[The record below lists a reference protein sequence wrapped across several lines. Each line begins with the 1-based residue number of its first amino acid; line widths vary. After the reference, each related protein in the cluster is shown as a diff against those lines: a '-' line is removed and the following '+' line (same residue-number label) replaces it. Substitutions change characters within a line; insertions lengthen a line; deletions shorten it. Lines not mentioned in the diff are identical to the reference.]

1 MIVGPVSFLLYLWLA
16 REQQRRAGAVQVSY
30 REMAESVG
38 VSKIRTG
45 SCELARATQTGWS
58 HEEKFDGDFLL
69 HGTPSL
75 DCGRKTRAVGF
86 KHTLN
91 PVPSPLLRAKIPLRK
106 GRIRSAERT
115 EVHLV
120 MTTSCH
126 ELTFCPLNADLG
138 RRKGSSPC
146 PSEPYRPSPASI
158 T

>member
-86 KHTLN
+86 RHTLN
-91 PVPSPLLRAKIPLRK
+91 PVPSLLLVLRSLCAKGASGPRK
-106 GRIRSAERT
+106 GQKST
-115 EVHLV
+115 W
-120 MTTSCH
+120 S
-126 ELTFCPLNADLG
+126 
-138 RRKGSSPC
+138 
-146 PSEPYRPSPASI
+146 
-158 T
+158 